1 MVLFIFLYIG
11 NCKKKKVGQVF
22 LMCEGLRDLVNKS
35 IVRYHDYLHSKI
47 EEPEADILRH
57 LSTQLAGMG

>member
-1 MVLFIFLYIG
+1 
-11 NCKKKKVGQVF
+11 
-22 LMCEGLRDLVNKS
+22 MCEGLRDLVNKS

-57 LSTQLAGMG
+57 LSTRLAGMG